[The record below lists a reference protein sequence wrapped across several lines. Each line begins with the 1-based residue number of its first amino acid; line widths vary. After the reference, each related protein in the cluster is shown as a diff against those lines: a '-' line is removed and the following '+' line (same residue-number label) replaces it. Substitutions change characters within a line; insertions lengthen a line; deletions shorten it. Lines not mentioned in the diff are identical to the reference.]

1 MRWTIA
7 LQQDPAWKKFNK
19 EKMIYTLAYDALS
32 PAENDEGDVYRF
44 DEKTAKEHALLL
56 CYAELIS
63 GMNAI
68 TQCEYYFRRF
78 PFKDLPVS
86 HQDYLTRNCEVFFNK
101 IYELR
106 ERIKNLGAA
115 LKEVSPAKFMDTG
128 KLIKQYDK
136 RFKNEL
142 KERNLLNHHT
152 KFNDIE
158 LNRFNLVTT
167 MEEAQLPLPF
177 GDSSHAEYRR
187 IWSAVAQMFL
197 VKISEFLLETC
208 DFLDN

>member
-1 MRWTIA
+1 
-7 LQQDPAWKKFNK
+7 
-19 EKMIYTLAYDALS
+19 
-32 PAENDEGDVYRF
+32 
-44 DEKTAKEHALLL
+44 
-56 CYAELIS
+56 
-63 GMNAI
+63 
-68 TQCEYYFRRF
+68 
-78 PFKDLPVS
+78 
-86 HQDYLTRNCEVFFNK
+86 
-101 IYELR
+101 
-106 ERIKNLGAA
+106 
-115 LKEVSPAKFMDTG
+115 MDTG

-187 IWSAVAQMFL
+187 ICRGWIKTVRSRSAVAQMFL